1 VSTAVRPTYAQ
12 ATKSLLRERLLDAAD
27 ELLRAR
33 VWASISMADIARGA
47 GVSRQTLY
55 NELGSREDF
64 AQAYILRESDRF
76 LATVEEAVRA
86 HLDDPH
92 AALCAAFEVFLD
104 AAAENQLIQTVLAGD
119 GSDGLLAL
127 FTTHGAPVLALAT
140 ERLAAILTYGWPQVD
155 VAELRLL
162 ADALVRLAIS
172 HVTAPRDP
180 PARTAASI
188 TRLLTPSVEQML
200 ASAGARTARGSQLK
214 GAAGSRSSSRPR

>member
-1 VSTAVRPTYAQ
+1 MSAVETATVARPSYAQ
-12 ATKSLLRERLLDAAD
+12 ATRSLLRERLLDAAD
-27 ELLRAR
+27 ELLRERA
-33 VWASISMADIARGA
+33 WASISMADIARGA

-76 LATVEEAVRA
+76 LATVEEAVRV

-92 AALCAAFEVFLD
+92 AALCAAFEVFLN

-127 FTTHGAPVLALAT
+127 FTTHGAPVLALGT
-140 ERLAAILTYGWPQVD
+140 ERLAAILTCGWPQVD

-172 HVTAPRDP
+172 H
-180 PARTAASI
+180 AA
-188 TRLLTPSVEQML
+188 L
-200 ASAGARTARGSQLK
+200 SAGPPEH
-214 GAAGSRSSSRPR
+214 AAATVSKILGPYVDSLLAQASC